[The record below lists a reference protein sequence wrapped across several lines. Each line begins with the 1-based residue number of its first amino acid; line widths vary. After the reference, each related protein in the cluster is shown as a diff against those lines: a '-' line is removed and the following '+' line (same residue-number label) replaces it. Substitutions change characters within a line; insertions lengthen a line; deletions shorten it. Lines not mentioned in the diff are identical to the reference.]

1 MSAEFVMSVSMT
13 DETPVAAH
21 FHRLMVVLLS
31 PKAADRLDVKP
42 VKPLANPIVAG
53 ICCPEAFSDV
63 NGSPPIDIAPADV
76 PRLDIDT
83 MP

>member
-13 DETPVAAH
+13 DETPVAVH
-21 FHRLMVVLLS
+21 FHRLMLVLLL

-42 VKPLANPIVAG
+42 VIPLTNPIVAG
-53 ICCPEAFSDV
+53 ICCPDAFSDA
-63 NGSPPIDIAPADV
+63 NGSPPIDIAPAEV
-76 PRLDIDT
+76 PRLDRDT